1 MRKKNIDKILIA
13 LYDCRPMV
21 GRIVTTAKAAIIL
34 GVSDARVRQLI
45 KEKKLVKVEKEGRDW
60 LLDKAE
66 IKAFVKQ
73 PRGKRGAPR
82 RRVFLG

>member
-1 MRKKNIDKILIA
+1 
-13 LYDCRPMV
+13 MV
-21 GRIVTTAKAAIIL
+21 GRKVTTAKAAIIL

-45 KEKKLVKVEKEGRDW
+45 KEKKLIKVEKEGRDW
-60 LLDKAE
+60 LLDQAE